1 MNERNDICNVC
12 SSIKEDVEE
21 EEDYEEEDGEEDERD
36 VSNHQEGEDEDKKE
50 SQPVG
55 GYCLLEGQ
63 EDEREAPDACS
74 SCSSD
79 LSFGG
84 SSSGSFFCYSLKSNL
99 KKISLYRS
107 VLSMLN
113 RRRKL

>member
-1 MNERNDICNVC
+1 MCVNVFN

-21 EEDYEEEDGEEDERD
+21 EEEYEEEDGDEDEREA
-36 VSNHQEGEDEDKKE
+36 SNQEEEEDSKKKKE

-55 GYCLLEGQ
+55 GYSLLEGR
-63 EDEREAPDACS
+63 EDEAPDACS

-84 SSSGSFFCYSLKSNL
+84 SSSGSFFFLFE
-99 KKISLYRS
+99 I
-107 VLSMLN
+107 
-113 RRRKL
+113 